1 MRLKVI
7 AYRPMPHDF
16 HDCIDEHGNKL
27 RIDLLTSGDLQDTEP
42 ESLVGKEVEVEWLAP
57 YVSFG
62 FGVKV
67 V

>member
-1 MRLKVI
+1 MRLKVVN
-7 AYRPMPHDF
+7 YDPFPLDWHT
-16 HDCIDEHGNKL
+16 CIDERGNIL
-27 RIDLLTSGDLQDTEP
+27 RIDLLTSGYLQDTEP
-42 ESLVGKEVEVEWLAP
+42 TSLVGKEVDVEWTSP